1 MNNFKRTA
9 LATSLSILLA
19 ACGGG
24 GGGSST
30 TPSSASGT
38 GTTPATPAT
47 PVVTPANLQA
57 TVPAFTYG
65 ASSEEFAFGTALN
78 QFRQLAGLGLL
89 AQNTKLDAS
98 AAAHLAYVN
107 ANTTAYGGTVQVD
120 AIDPAT
126 GTPWFHEEQPNLKGF
141 TGVLPADRNKAAG
154 YTGLLSGAEEGS
166 FGGGHGAVLALSGLI
181 ATVYHRQILMSQ
193 PLTEFGVAV
202 GTDPSQTVVLEM
214 GATTPQSN
222 ASDFLGAY
230 PADKQTNVGL
240 HAYVESPNPF
250 PDLSTSNAD
259 FPTKTGYPVT
269 VESAEGS
276 TMEVVTFTMTQA
288 GSSTPLDVRLLTAAT
303 DTLRRLPSNI
313 AFIVAKAPL
322 NPNTTYQVAFS
333 GRVNNVVVTKNWS
346 FTTGTNP
353 F

>member
-98 AAAHLAYVN
+98 ATAHLAYVL
-107 ANTTAYGGTVQVD
+107 ANDINYGGTVTFD

-126 GTPWFHEEQPNLKGF
+126 GNPWFHDEQPNLKGF
-141 TGVLPADRNKAAG
+141 TGVLPVDRNKAAG
-154 YTGLLSGAEEGS
+154 YTGLLSGAEEGGY
-166 FGGGHGAVLALSGLI
+166 GGGHGAALALSGLI

-202 GTDPSQTVVLEM
+202 GTDPSQTVVLEL

-222 ASDFLGAY
+222 ASDFLGTY

-250 PDLSTSNAD
+250 PELSTSNAD

-303 DTLRRLPSNI
+303 DTLRRLPANI

-322 NPNTTYQVAFS
+322 TPNTTYQVAFS

-353 F
+353 Y

>member
-9 LATSLSILLA
+9 LAISLSILLA

-47 PVVTPANLQA
+47 TVVTPANLQA

-141 TGVLPADRNKAAG
+141 TGVLPADRNKVAG

-166 FGGGHGAVLALSGLI
+166 FGGGHGAVQALSGLI

-222 ASDFLGAY
+222 ASDFLGTY

-276 TMEVVTFTMTQA
+276 SVEVLTFTMTQA

-322 NPNTTYQVAFS
+322 NPNTTYQIAFS